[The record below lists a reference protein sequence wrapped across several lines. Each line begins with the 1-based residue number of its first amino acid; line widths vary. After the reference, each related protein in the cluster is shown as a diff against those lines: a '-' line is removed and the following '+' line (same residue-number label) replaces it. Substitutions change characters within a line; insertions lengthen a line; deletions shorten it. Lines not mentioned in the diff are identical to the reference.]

1 AYDKVCWIEF
11 SPDGKKLAYIAV
23 ADGKWYVVF
32 GKKKSEAYDGVCYLT
47 FSPDGKQLAYVTRE
61 GNEFWKR
68 IMKVE

>member
-1 AYDKVCWIEF
+1 VADGKWYVVCGKEKSKAYDKVCWIE
-11 SPDGKKLAYIAV
+11 
-23 ADGKWYVVF
+23 
-32 GKKKSEAYDGVCYLT
+32 